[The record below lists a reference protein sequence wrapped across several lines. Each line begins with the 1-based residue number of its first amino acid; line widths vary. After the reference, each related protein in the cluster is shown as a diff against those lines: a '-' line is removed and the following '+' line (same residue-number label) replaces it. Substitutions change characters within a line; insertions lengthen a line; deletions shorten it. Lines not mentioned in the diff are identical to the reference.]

1 MKTSYLW
8 CQLKW
13 FIVNYIDIIVLLF
26 LLWGAYRGFSK
37 GLIIE
42 VATLLGLVF
51 GVYVAIKYSS
61 YTEDILVDFLNISS
75 RYISYIA
82 LAVTFVLVAIVV
94 YIIGKLLTKL
104 IDIISL
110 GLINKLLGT
119 ILGVAKYFVVVCVLL
134 MIVDALNIK
143 FQFLSEETQQKS
155 LLFYPFLNFTQKIY
169 NSIRF

>member
-1 MKTSYLW
+1 M
-8 CQLKW
+8 
-13 FIVNYIDIIVLLF
+13 NYIDIIILLF

-42 VATLLGLVF
+42 VASLLGLGL

-61 YTEDILVDFLNISS
+61 YTVGILVDFLNISS

-119 ILGVAKYFVVVCVLL
+119 ILGIAKYFVIVCVLL

-155 LLFYPFLNFTQKIY
+155 LLFYPFLNFAQKIY

>member
-1 MKTSYLW
+1 M
-8 CQLKW
+8 
-13 FIVNYIDIIVLLF
+13 NYIDIIILLF

-42 VATLLGLVF
+42 VATLLGLVL

-61 YTEDILVDFLNISS
+61 YTEGILVDFLNISS

-119 ILGVAKYFVVVCVLL
+119 ILGIAKYFVIVCVLL

-155 LLFYPFLNFTQKIY
+155 LLFYPFLNFAQKIY

>member
-1 MKTSYLW
+1 MILSSYFF
-8 CQLKW
+8 CFGEPTGDFQ
-13 FIVNYIDIIVLLF
+13 
-26 LLWGAYRGFSK
+26 K
-37 GLIIE
+37 GLFIE

-155 LLFYPFLNFTQKIY
+155 LLFYPFLNFAQKIY

>member
-155 LLFYPFLNFTQKIY
+155 LLFYPFLNFAQKIY

>member
-1 MKTSYLW
+1 M
-8 CQLKW
+8 
-13 FIVNYIDIIVLLF
+13 NYIDIIVLLF

-155 LLFYPFLNFTQKIY
+155 LLFYPFLNFAQKIY

>member
-134 MIVDALNIK
+134 MVIDALNIK

-155 LLFYPFLNFTQKIY
+155 LLFYPFLNFAQKIY

>member
-1 MKTSYLW
+1 MGSL
-8 CQLKW
+8 
-13 FIVNYIDIIVLLF
+13 
-26 LLWGAYRGFSK
+26 RGFSK

-134 MIVDALNIK
+134 MIIDALNIK

-155 LLFYPFLNFTQKIY
+155 LLFYPFLNFAQKIY

>member
-1 MKTSYLW
+1 M
-8 CQLKW
+8 
-13 FIVNYIDIIVLLF
+13 NYIDIIILLF
-26 LLWGAYRGFSK
+26 LLWGACRGFSK

-42 VATLLGLVF
+42 VATLLGLVL
-51 GVYVAIKYSS
+51 GVYIAIKYSS
-61 YTEDILVDFLNISS
+61 YTEGILVDFLNISS

-119 ILGVAKYFVVVCVLL
+119 ILGIAKYFVIACVLL

-155 LLFYPFLNFTQKIY
+155 LLFYPFLNFAQKIY

>member
-1 MKTSYLW
+1 M
-8 CQLKW
+8 
-13 FIVNYIDIIVLLF
+13 NYIDIIVLLF

-134 MIVDALNIK
+134 MIIDALNIK

-155 LLFYPFLNFTQKIY
+155 LLFYPFLNFAQKIY

>member
-119 ILGVAKYFVVVCVLL
+119 ILGLL
-134 MIVDALNIK
+134 SI
-143 FQFLSEETQQKS
+143 
-155 LLFYPFLNFTQKIY
+155 LLLYVYYL
-169 NSIRF
+169 

>member
-42 VATLLGLVF
+42 VSTLLGLVF

-155 LLFYPFLNFTQKIY
+155 LLFYPFLNFAQKIY

>member
-1 MKTSYLW
+1 M
-8 CQLKW
+8 
-13 FIVNYIDIIVLLF
+13 NYIDIIILLF

-42 VATLLGLVF
+42 VATLLGLVL

-61 YTEDILVDFLNISS
+61 YTEGILVDFLNISS

-110 GLINKLLGT
+110 GLINCWGLFWGLLS
-119 ILGVAKYFVVVCVLL
+119 ILLL
-134 MIVDALNIK
+134 YVYC
-143 FQFLSEETQQKS
+143 S
-155 LLFYPFLNFTQKIY
+155 
-169 NSIRF
+169 